1 MTKTW
6 QTGTIAR
13 AMAKS
18 ILRRDLS
25 RPKRR
30 STRRARMTRATPVGS
45 LVTTSETRDMPT
57 TNMSSQHHGSEM
69 NGINQYE
76 SAITTSSALKMI
88 VKKRLMWSRADPK
101 LVRDPSASTSSL
113 AYCDSRMVHM
123 KLCAQSNQALRRIRD
138 AFGNTKI
145 FALDT
150 HPDDDKCEDALAN
163 EVPVKL
169 TYLSLC
175 SLKGGG
181 PTRSLSCIFY

>member
-45 LVTTSETRDMPT
+45 LVTTSETRDMLT

-69 NGINQYE
+69 KGTNQFE
-76 SAITTSSALKMI
+76 KARTTSSALKMI
-88 VKKRLMWSRADPK
+88 VKKRLMWSRALPK
-101 LVRDPSASTSSL
+101 LVRDPSGWNSSL
-113 AYCDSRMVHM
+113 VYCDSRIVHM
-123 KLCAQSNQALRRIRD
+123 KLCAQSENALRKNRD
-138 AFGNTKI
+138 AFQNTKKN
-145 FALDT
+145 LR
-150 HPDDDKCEDALAN
+150 LSAN
-163 EVPVKL
+163 LPQ
-169 TYLSLC
+169 
-175 SLKGGG
+175 
-181 PTRSLSCIFY
+181 R